1 MGNQNTCFGSIEK
14 WVSGTYVL
22 YYSLLVGSFSVAA
35 LVISPLANGLFRRAI
50 HESGTTINPG
60 WHALNA
66 DEGMIISNQFA
77 ERLGCNQG
85 DLNCLQ
91 DKNVDQVL
99 TIDLTDI
106 IIK

>member
-1 MGNQNTCFGSIEK
+1 MSF
-14 WVSGTYVL
+14 YVF
-22 YYSLLVGSFSVAA
+22 YHSLLVGSFSVAA
-35 LVISPLANGLFRRAI
+35 LVISPLANGLFQRAI

-85 DLNCLQ
+85 ELTCLQ
-91 DKNVDQVL
+91 DRNVDQIL
-99 TIDLTDI
+99 TVDLTDI